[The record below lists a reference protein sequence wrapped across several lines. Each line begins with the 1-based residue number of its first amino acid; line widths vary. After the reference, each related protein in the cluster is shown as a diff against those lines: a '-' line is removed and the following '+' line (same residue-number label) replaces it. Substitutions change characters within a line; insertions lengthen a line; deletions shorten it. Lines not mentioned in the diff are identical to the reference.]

1 MAERKVPQAATDR
14 LREEL
19 ERYVEARIQMALE
32 GVGHRLGSG
41 ARRLS
46 ETRLGPRA
54 LADNVAERG
63 RALRGHL
70 PSGGAVTSKAA
81 QAKDTAAH
89 AKDAV
94 LDRAKGVTARRPAPG
109 EDMGKGMTVIE
120 DIDVGVPVPDAYDE
134 WRQFQESDQFAKG
147 IQRGEGSITEEV
159 RDERIA
165 WTSEMDHATAKGVV
179 TFHPL
184 GENLTKVL
192 LVLRYFPKGPVERA
206 ESLLRV
212 QGRRA
217 RRDLK
222 RYRTFVMMQGH
233 EEHEQQDENDEADEA
248 DEKDR
253 DERGQQVDDD
263 ENEDAE
269 DAYEDDADYGRYG
282 HHDEDDREE
291 PEVGSSRDDD
301 WEEDED
307 EDDDLERDDRYDD
320 RQGPP

>member
-1 MAERKVPQAATDR
+1 MAERKVPQAADR

-70 PSGGAVTSKAA
+70 PAGAAVTSKAA

-89 AKDAV
+89 ARDAV
-94 LDRAKGVTARRPAPG
+94 LDRAKGVTARRPAPR

-134 WRQFQESDQFAKG
+134 WRRFQESDEFAKG

-212 QGRRA
+212 QSRRA

-233 EEHEQQDENDEADEA
+233 EEHEQQDETHGTHDADEA
-248 DEKDR
+248 EAKDPE
-253 DERGQQVDDD
+253 ERGQQVYDD
-263 ENEDAE
+263 EDEDGE
-269 DAYEDDADYGRYG
+269 DAYEDD
-282 HHDEDDREE
+282 REE
-291 PEVGSSRDDD
+291 PGAGSSRDDY

-307 EDDDLERDDRYDD
+307 EDDDLERDDRHDD